1 MELKGKS
8 FVFLGDS
15 ITEGCGT
22 TAPNKSFHQIMWAKY
37 GMKLAFNAGIGGTRI
52 AKRTVP
58 SDYHKIDLYYASR
71 VEILPKD
78 ADAVIVFGGT
88 NDYGHGDAKIG
99 NIDDTDVYTFF
110 GALNT
115 LYKNLKD
122 KYADAKIIF
131 MTPLKRVNETEPHL
145 PENKVLFD
153 FVEAIRIFTAKNN
166 IPLIDL
172 YDSDIFDPYDA
183 EFVPDGLH
191 PNDNGHAVM
200 AEYIS
205 QKLIEI

>member
-15 ITEGCGT
+15 ITEGFGA
-22 TAPNKSFHQIMWAKY
+22 TAADKHFHQIIKEKCGLNSAY
-37 GMKLAFNAGIGGTRI
+37 NAGIGGTRI